1 VAFRT
6 DRSGEL
12 RPPRRL
18 PDGRL
23 RVDALL
29 TRTGVF
35 TYRNADGSTRRE
47 YRPPEEVFDAESL
60 ASFEAVPVT
69 DEHPPMMLNAQNS
82 RQYTRGATGEN
93 IRRDEDG
100 RHMAGSLVVFDA
112 DLIAKMDRG
121 KVQVSNGYIC
131 DLDMTPG
138 TSPDGEKY
146 DVVQRKIRGNHVA
159 IVDSGRAGS
168 ARVRMD
174 ADDFADEVP
183 ASSGTGLACGAPA
196 GHADHYTERT
206 TMNLEEALKA
216 LGESNAKLEAE
227 TKRADA
233 EKARADKSEGER
245 DAEKARADASEK
257 ARTDAA
263 ADAEKRVSDAR
274 EQGRKDAA
282 ERLDVESKAKAA
294 GVEFTAETTTEAIK
308 IALVKKV
315 DNFDCAG
322 KPSAYIDA
330 RFDSAVERFKGGADA
345 LGAARVAANGGDPK
359 PPQRA
364 DSEVDATRK
373 MQDHYANAWMKGN

>member
-1 VAFRT
+1 
-6 DRSGEL
+6 
-12 RPPRRL
+12 
-18 PDGRL
+18 
-23 RVDALL
+23 
-29 TRTGVF
+29 
-35 TYRNADGSTRRE
+35 
-47 YRPPEEVFDAESL
+47 
-60 ASFEAVPVT
+60 
-69 DEHPPMMLNAQNS
+69 
-82 RQYTRGATGEN
+82 
-93 IRRDEDG
+93 
-100 RHMAGSLVVFDA
+100 
-112 DLIAKMDRG
+112 
-121 KVQVSNGYIC
+121 
-131 DLDMTPG
+131 
-138 TSPDGEKY
+138 
-146 DVVQRKIRGNHVA
+146 
-159 IVDSGRAGS
+159 
-168 ARVRMD
+168 
-174 ADDFADEVP
+174 
-183 ASSGTGLACGAPA
+183 
-196 GHADHYTERT
+196 
-206 TMNLEEALKA
+206 MNLEEALKA